1 VPDYVHFHKIRFQLI
16 FVKAGWVKLVYEDQG
31 EPFTMV
37 AGDCVLQPP
46 EIRHRVL
53 ESSPG
58 LEVIEVGCPADHE
71 TIADWALPLPTD
83 DIRADRDFGG
93 QRFVR
98 HVAAGARY
106 ESWRVD
112 AWEFRDTGIG
122 GATAGL
128 AGARVARPTTPTTT
142 TEGHWISHD
151 TEFALLVV
159 LSGGV
164 TFETE
169 GDRVRLGDADSV
181 AIPGGTRYRLAA
193 PTDDCELLDVTLPA
207 DPRER
212 SEGASP

>member
-1 VPDYVHFHKIRFQLI
+1 
-16 FVKAGWVKLVYEDQG
+16 
-31 EPFTMV
+31 MV

-71 TIADWALPLPTD
+71 TIADWALSLPTG
-83 DIRADRDFGG
+83 DIRPDRDFDG

-98 HVAAGARY
+98 HIAAGALY

-112 AWEFRDTGIG
+112 GWEHRDAGIG
-122 GATAGL
+122 AATAGL
-128 AGARVARPTTPTTT
+128 AGARVARPTAAA
-142 TEGHWISHD
+142 EGHWISHD

-169 GDRVRLGDADSV
+169 NGRVRLGDADSV
-181 AIPGGTRYRLAA
+181 AIPGATPYRLTA
-193 PTDDCELLDVTLPA
+193 PTDDCEVLDVTLPA
-207 DPRER
+207 EFAV
-212 SEGASP
+212 SHTG